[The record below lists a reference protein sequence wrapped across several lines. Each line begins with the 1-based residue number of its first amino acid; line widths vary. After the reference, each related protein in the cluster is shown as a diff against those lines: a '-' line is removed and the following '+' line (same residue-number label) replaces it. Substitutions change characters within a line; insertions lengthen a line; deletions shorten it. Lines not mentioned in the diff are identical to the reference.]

1 MITKGA
7 FDIKVLQL
15 KSYSCC
21 GKKKCIYEIKVSNM

>member
-7 FDIKVLQL
+7 FDIKALQL

-21 GKKKCIYEIKVSNM
+21 GKKIVTMNKI